1 MLTGCH
7 GGGSAS
13 VAFNRWAFN
22 QVFLCCLSSLLS
34 EDTEGTEAEEED
46 NRAAMALHEGRA
58 NIRLQHV
65 WEKIYSTLSEKNYS
79 ICLKEITA
87 HVWKK
92 ITENYSTCLKKFTA
106 YIWKHLRHM
115 FEKHLQHM
123 FEKKKLQ
130 HMSENILRI
139 YFKINLQHMSGK
151 KNLQHMSEK
160 FTHACP
166 FRGSVQNWHESGI
179 KTFWFRH
186 ESGNFWIRNLK
197 WKPTNPNS
205 PVV

>member
-1 MLTGCH
+1 MAAAVL
-7 GGGSAS
+7 
-13 VAFNRWAFN
+13 
-22 QVFLCCLSSLLS
+22 LLLS
-34 EDTEGTEAEEED
+34 TVGLLIKSSFAVFPPYFPRIPRVPRLRRRTTAQPWRYTKDAQISDYSTCGKKFTAHCLKKIT
-46 NRAAMALHEGRA
+46 AYVWKK
-58 NIRLQHV
+58 LQHMF
-65 WEKIYSTLSEKNYS
+65 EKKLQK
-79 ICLKEITA
+79 ITA
-87 HVWKK
+87 HVWKNLQH
-92 ITENYSTCLKKFTA
+92 IFENIYGTCLKNIYSICF
-106 YIWKHLRHM
+106 
-115 FEKHLQHM
+115 
-123 FEKKKLQ
+123 KKKLQ